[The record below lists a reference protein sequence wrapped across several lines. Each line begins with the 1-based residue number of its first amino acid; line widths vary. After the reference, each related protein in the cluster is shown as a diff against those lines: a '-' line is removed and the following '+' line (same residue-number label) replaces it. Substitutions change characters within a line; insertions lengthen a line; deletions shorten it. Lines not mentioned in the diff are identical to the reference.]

1 MVSLRALLNFVVA
14 GALLGIL
21 LVTLVGPN
29 YIAWDNTA
37 GAASAMC
44 LCGETARL
52 GANTLITYQMR
63 GVAAGALV
71 GAIIGAIF
79 LIKRG
84 KKKKAVEPAAATTP
98 PASTP

>member
-21 LVTLVGPN
+21 LVTLIGPN

-52 GANTLITYQMR
+52 GANTLVTYQMR
-63 GVAAGALV
+63 GTGAGALV
-71 GAIIGAIF
+71 GAIVGAVF
-79 LIKRG
+79 LIKR
-84 KKKKAVEPAAATTP
+84 KKKAPEAAAPAAP
-98 PASTP
+98 PAKS